1 MYYTKMKIAVIG
13 SGISGL
19 SAAWLMANRHQVT
32 VFEAGSYA
40 GGHSNAVD
48 VSLDGHTHPV
58 DTGFLVFNERTYPNL
73 IALFEKIGVS
83 EFNSDMSFSVKLP
96 AENLEWAGSNL
107 GSLFAQKS
115 NLLRPAFW
123 RMIADILRFNRQAEA
138 LRLKA
143 EQQQLTLGQLIAA
156 EGFGESFAHWYLLPM
171 GAAIWS
177 TPVSGMLDFPAAT
190 FIRFC
195 QNHGLLQISN
205 RPQWKTVV
213 GSSREY
219 VRRLV
224 AGIGD
229 VRLNAPVESVRR
241 QPDGAILRVGGEDLR
256 FDAVVL
262 ACHSDQA
269 LALLADADED
279 ERTILGDIRYA
290 PNTAWLHTD
299 ASVMPSRQAAW
310 SAWNYYTTAS
320 AGPDSPVAV
329 TYWLNKLQP
338 LPFSTPVFVTLNPP
352 EPIAADK
359 VLRRFDYDHPQ
370 LDQAAYAAQQR
381 VASIQGRNHTWFA
394 GAWNGYGFHEDGLK
408 SGIRV
413 AQRLGATIPW
423 HAELD

>member
-1 MYYTKMKIAVIG
+1 MYW
-13 SGISGL
+13 L
-19 SAAWLMANRHQVT
+19 S
-32 VFEAGSYA
+32 
-40 GGHSNAVD
+40 
-48 VSLDGHTHPV
+48 
-58 DTGFLVFNERTYPNL
+58 
-73 IALFEKIGVS
+73 EKIGVR

-96 AENLEWAGSNL
+96 GENLEWAGSNL

-123 RMIADILRFNRQAEA
+123 RMIADILRFNRQAET
-138 LRLKA
+138 LRVKA

-156 EGFGESFAHWYLLPM
+156 EGFGDAFANWYLLPM

-177 TPVSGMLDFPAAT
+177 TPVSGMLGFPAAT

-205 RPQWKTVV
+205 RPQWKTVA

-219 VRRLV
+219 VQRLV

-229 VRLNAPVESVRR
+229 VRLNSPVESVRR

-256 FDAVVL
+256 FDAVIL

-269 LALLADADED
+269 LALLADADDD
-279 ERTILGDIRYA
+279 ERAVLREIRYA

-299 ASVMPSRQAAW
+299 VSVMPSRQSAW
-310 SAWNYYTTAS
+310 SAWNYYTAAS
-320 AGPDSPVAV
+320 GGADQPVAV

-338 LPFSTPVFVTLNPP
+338 LPFTTPVFVTLNPP

-370 LDQAAYAAQQR
+370 LDQDAYAAQQR

-394 GAWNGYGFHEDGLK
+394 GAWTGYGFHEDGLK

-413 AQRLGATIPW
+413 AKLLGATIPW